1 MNYRDYKK
9 FGQGEFYHVYNRGNN
24 KEAIFLDGEDRK
36 CFLFR
41 TRESLYPEYA
51 SPRRKPLPK
60 DAFTLLC
67 YCLMPNHFHFLVRQN
82 SQVPISELIKKIC
95 TGYSKYF
102 NKRHERVGHVF
113 QDQYKA
119 IAVSQDHYLTWVS
132 AYIHQNPKIAGLV
145 NNLEEYPWSS
155 YRDYLGLRQG
165 KLCSVDLILGMFKDS
180 REYKNFIENSYEEIK
195 VRKDIQKLLLE

>member
-9 FGQGEFYHVYNRGNN
+9 FSEGGFYHIYNRGNN
-24 KEAIFLDGEDRK
+24 KQDIFFDDEDRK

-41 TRESLYPEYA
+41 TREALYPEFA
-51 SPRRKPLPK
+51 NSRRRPLAK
-60 DAFTLLC
+60 GAFTLLS
-67 YCLMPNHFHFLVRQN
+67 YCLMPNHFHLLIRQN
-82 SQVPISELIKKIC
+82 LQNPISDLIKKVC

-102 NKRHERVGHVF
+102 NKKYERVGHVF

-119 IAVSQDHYLTWVS
+119 IVVSQDNYLTWVS

-145 NNLEEYPWSS
+145 ENLEEYPWSS

-165 KLCSVDLILGMFKDS
+165 KLCSIDLILGMFKNGQAYKEFVEDS
-180 REYKNFIENSYEEIK
+180 FDQIK
-195 VRKDIQKLLLE
+195 IRKDVQKLLLE